1 MYCGLPFKSSMCQI
15 FWYKSFKSP
24 KSDYLGFLSLTLKSG
39 KTFVYRCCS
48 SSLTHLWNYLSLN
61 SGDDFF
67 GTWADLNVFVSIIG
81 QYRKILIAKEGYLS
95 RLETNYE
102 ATYEFKSWPSQDFGK
117 SFCGICIDI
126 LKNISM
132 QSPDIGMGASTLR
145 ATWLKYSP
153 IYELL

>member
-1 MYCGLPFKSSMCQI
+1 MLTVAAPLPWRI
-15 FWYKSFKSP
+15 YEIT
-24 KSDYLGFLSLTLKSG
+24 YLQ
-39 KTFVYRCCS
+39 
-48 SSLTHLWNYLSLN
+48 N

-67 GTWADLNVFVSIIG
+67 GTWADLNVFVSIMG
-81 QYRKILIAKEGYLS
+81 QYRNILIAKEGYLS
-95 RLETNYE
+95 RLESNYE

-132 QSPDIGMGASTLR
+132 QLPDIGIDASTLR

-153 IYELL
+153 IYEFL

>member
-1 MYCGLPFKSSMCQI
+1 M
-15 FWYKSFKSP
+15 
-24 KSDYLGFLSLTLKSG
+24 
-39 KTFVYRCCS
+39 
-48 SSLTHLWNYLSLN
+48 
-61 SGDDFF
+61 
-67 GTWADLNVFVSIIG
+67 G

-117 SFCGICIDI
+117 SFCGTCIDI

-132 QSPDIGMGASTLR
+132 QLPDIGIDASTLR

-153 IYELL
+153 IYEFL